1 MSEIREPVVNLW
13 RPEWTPADV
22 RAAWHIAST
31 GELRPAAGLVQALL
45 GDERVR
51 GVLEVRVRALL
62 GLPLALEPAPG
73 GERAAETLEARWW
86 DILPEPL
93 LGDLLTWGLL
103 LGVGLAHVRWEE
115 GEDGLLWPRL
125 DLWNPGALRY
135 GDAGPSVRDAMGRE
149 HLLDR
154 NWFLYTPFGPK
165 RPWEKG
171 LWRSLGLPWLVKLDA
186 IRYWARDNEVGAL
199 RVATP
204 SGPAGTTGQELAR
217 LLSELGGD
225 TGLVLPEGWTLEML
239 APPEGVWKSKQEAIQ
254 WANAAISVAILGQN
268 LTTEVQEGSY
278 AAAQVHEMVRRDIL
292 RADAEALATALRE
305 GILKPWAEL
314 NYGDPNL
321 APWPRWDPTPPA
333 DLQARAETLDRLA
346 NAVATLLQAGV
357 PLDLEALAQEYGLPL
372 RKPEALRLT
381 RLAARKAEPAGFIQ
395 GQLYA
400 DALAD
405 AALREAPPLLPGLE
419 EEIRRAG
426 SYEEV
431 RAVLLRAYR
440 EASPEELAH
449 LMERALVL
457 AGLAGRY
464 GVIRDVER

>member
-1 MSEIREPVVNLW
+1 M
-13 RPEWTPADV
+13 
-22 RAAWHIAST
+22 AA
-31 GELRPAAGLVQALL
+31 PQ
-45 GDERVR
+45 
-51 GVLEVRVRALL
+51 
-62 GLPLALEPAPG
+62 P
-73 GERAAETLEARWW
+73 
-86 DILPEPL
+86 
-93 LGDLLTWGLL
+93 
-103 LGVGLAHVRWEE
+103 
-115 GEDGLLWPRL
+115 
-125 DLWNPGALRY
+125 
-135 GDAGPSVRDAMGRE
+135 
-149 HLLDR
+149 
-154 NWFLYTPFGPK
+154 
-165 RPWEKG
+165 
-171 LWRSLGLPWLVKLDA
+171 PWLVKLDA

-204 SGPAGTTGQELAR
+204 SGPAGSTGEELAR

-254 WANAAISVAILGQN
+254 WANSAIAIAILGQN

-278 AAAQVHEMVRRDIL
+278 AAARVHEMVRRDIL
-292 RADAEALATALRE
+292 RADAEALATAIRE
-305 GILKPWAEL
+305 GLLRPWAEL

-333 DLQARAETLDRLA
+333 DLQARAETLARLA
-346 NAVATLLQAGV
+346 DAMATLLQAGV

-372 RKPEALRLT
+372 RGREGL
-381 RLAARKAEPAGFIQ
+381 RLAARAESSGFVQ

-405 AALREAPPLLPGLE
+405 ATLREAPPLLPGLE

-440 EASPEELAH
+440 DADPGELAR
-449 LMERALVL
+449 LMERALIM

-464 GVIRDVER
+464 GVVRDVER